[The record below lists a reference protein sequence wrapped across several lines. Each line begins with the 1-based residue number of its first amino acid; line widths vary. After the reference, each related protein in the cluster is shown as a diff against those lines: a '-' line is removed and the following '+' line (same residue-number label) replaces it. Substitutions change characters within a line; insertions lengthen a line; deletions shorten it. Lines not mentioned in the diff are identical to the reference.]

1 MDDFLDITSDAEA
14 LAEVDVVL
22 NGPQDGVSLDSEKV
36 GDLGPVE
43 MLELH
48 HVRLALIGSIHVDD
62 QIYRE
67 KRIPARVR
75 KQGEVGAPLMI
86 DRGGR
91 SRAKEQR

>member
-1 MDDFLDITSDAEA
+1 MDDFLDVTANADA

-22 NGPQDGVSLDSEKV
+22 NGPQDGVSFDSEEV

-48 HVRLALIGSIHVDD
+48 HVHSALIGGIHVDD
-62 QIYRE
+62 QIYRA
-67 KRIPARVR
+67 KRIPARVC